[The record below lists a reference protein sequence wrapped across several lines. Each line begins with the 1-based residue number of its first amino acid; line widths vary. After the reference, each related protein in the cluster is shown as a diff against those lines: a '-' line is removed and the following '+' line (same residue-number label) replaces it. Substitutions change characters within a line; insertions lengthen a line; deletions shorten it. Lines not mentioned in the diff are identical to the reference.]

1 MATNQYGVVQ
11 KRWLTAFVLSL
22 FFGFFGA
29 DRFYLG
35 KAGTAFLKLI
45 TFGGLGIWA
54 LIDFI
59 MIATKSMPGV
69 EWVNEKDSDKKN
81 ALIIFIIAL
90 VIGVFFSASAANN
103 KSLTTTNNTEPNQTI
118 TTTPS
123 ADTATPKED
132 LSKVAKE
139 YTLSAGYYTAG
150 IDLPSGVT
158 NIIAVSG
165 KGNLSSSNIY
175 NGGINEM
182 FGIDDTSSYYTA
194 SFNGLKFSNSTKLSL
209 NSNLVIKLT
218 FTQIDSNFTGRT
230 YDDSAAKN
238 LSSGNYTA
246 GEDFSAGTY
255 KIVAI
260 SGTGNL
266 SSSNIYDGGVNE
278 MFGIDDGSG
287 YYNNQFL
294 NAELKDKDTLTVS
307 GGLTIQLIPAKQ

>member
-1 MATNQYGVVQ
+1 MATNQYGIVQ

-22 FFGFFGA
+22 FFGFLGA

-35 KAGTAFLKLI
+35 KAGTAVLKLI
-45 TFGGLGIWA
+45 TFGGFGIWA

-59 MIATKSMPGV
+59 MIVTKSIPGV
-69 EWVNEKDSDKKN
+69 EWINGKDSDKKN
-81 ALIIFIIAL
+81 ALIIFIIVL
-90 VIGVFFSASAANN
+90 VIGILFSASAANN
-103 KSLTTTNNTEPNQTI
+103 KKLITTNNTESSSTT

-123 ADTATPKED
+123 TDTTTPKED
-132 LSKVAKE
+132 LSKVANE
-139 YTLSAGYYTAG
+139 YNISTGYYTAG
-150 IDLPSGVT
+150 IDLPSGVA

-175 NGGINEM
+175 SGGINEM

-194 SFNGLKFSNSTKLSL
+194 SFNGLKFPNGTKLSL

-230 YDDSAAKN
+230 YDENAAKN

-246 GEDFSAGTY
+246 GEDFAAGIY
-255 KIVAI
+255 KIIAV

-307 GGLTIQLIPAKQ
+307 GGLTIQLIPVK